1 MKSSRKRADEA
12 GDLATGSTAPRADAP
27 LSIAAAIGVQIRQL
41 RKRQDI
47 TAAELAHQAGLS
59 AGMLSK
65 IENGTVSASLES
77 LESLARALNVPLTSF
92 FATYEERRD
101 CSYVPAGKGV
111 TIERRGTKA
120 GHQYQLLGHSIAGNL
135 VVEPYLITLSDEAE
149 PYPVFQHAGIEFI
162 FMLTGRGHLPPRRQ
176 DLSSAARRRPDVRQ
190 LRPARPRRADQ
201 AAHDLPLHHRLH
213 AGLDGDTM
221 YFLSGNIISP

>member
-1 MKSSRKRADEA
+1 MKSSKKRTDEP
-12 GDLATGSTAPRADAP
+12 GDLATGSTAPRADAR
-27 LSIAAAIGVQIRQL
+27 LSNAAASGVQIRQL
-41 RKRQDI
+41 RKGQDI

-111 TIERRGTKA
+111 TIERRGSKA
-120 GHQYQLLGHSIAGNL
+120 GHQYHLLGHSIAGNL
-135 VVEPYLITLSDEAE
+135 VVEPYLITLSEC
-149 PYPVFQHAGIEFI
+149 
-162 FMLTGRGHLPPRRQ
+162 
-176 DLSSAARRRPDVRQ
+176 AA
-190 LRPARPRRADQ
+190 
-201 AAHDLPLHHRLH
+201 
-213 AGLDGDTM
+213 
-221 YFLSGNIISP
+221 LSGYSGKIPGSSRNSVA

>member
-1 MKSSRKRADEA
+1 MLPPWMNLYSLIAMSTVNASVVGVSEMITLTAQVHAAEGSRPELLAPLYAFALACFFIYCYPIGKWTQALERRYQVGIVAHDRDGVWSAPVSWQYAAMKNSRKRASEP

-65 IENGTVSASLES
+65 IENGAVSASLES

-101 CSYVPAGKGV
+101 CSYVP
-111 TIERRGTKA
+111 
-120 GHQYQLLGHSIAGNL
+120 Q
-135 VVEPYLITLSDEAE
+135 
-149 PYPVFQHAGIEFI
+149 
-162 FMLTGRGHLPPRRQ
+162 
-176 DLSSAARRRPDVRQ
+176 AR
-190 LRPARPRRADQ
+190 A
-201 AAHDLPLHHRLH
+201 
-213 AGLDGDTM
+213 
-221 YFLSGNIISP
+221 